1 MLGQHK
7 NTQILFLRSKL
18 VLKLQLL
25 RSHVNCPPRR
35 LLSDT
40 AANIV
45 THEHSYASF
54 STSVNAV
61 TTETSTDD
69 LMDISLC
76 IDEENTPI
84 LADSTTQVSAAVV
97 NVATQIEPVTMV
109 DASTQTDSNCDNSMR
124 RHLFVGH
131 VTENNKNCRFWTGI
145 ETLSLLNFIFEWV
158 LPCAEKVTLWMGKKR
173 YNTSSK
179 PRRRIL
185 SLFEEYLL
193 VLVRIRR
200 CLDTE
205 EIGTL
210 FGITQSHVTHIFITW
225 VNLLY
230 KCFIPLLEWPS
241 SDIVRH
247 NMPQSFRLS
256 FPSTRVIIDCSEIFI
271 QTPRSIDAQ
280 RSTYSSYKSHNT
292 VKFLLG
298 IAPSGQITYLSK
310 LFVGSISDR
319 EIVKKSG
326 FLDLIEW
333 KDNVMADRG
342 FNIRDLL
349 LRKNAYLNIP
359 AFSDG
364 KQLSARAV
372 GKSRKIASVRIHV
385 ERAMERLKNF
395 KIIQGVIPLQLKNSL
410 NQIMLICAVLS
421 NLQEPLVKE

>member
-145 ETLSLLNFIFEWV
+145 ET
-158 LPCAEKVTLWMGKKR
+158 
-173 YNTSSK
+173 
-179 PRRRIL
+179 
-185 SLFEEYLL
+185 
-193 VLVRIRR
+193 
-200 CLDTE
+200 
-205 EIGTL
+205 
-210 FGITQSHVTHIFITW
+210 
-225 VNLLY
+225 
-230 KCFIPLLEWPS
+230 
-241 SDIVRH
+241 
-247 NMPQSFRLS
+247 
-256 FPSTRVIIDCSEIFI
+256 
-271 QTPRSIDAQ
+271 
-280 RSTYSSYKSHNT
+280 
-292 VKFLLG
+292 
-298 IAPSGQITYLSK
+298 
-310 LFVGSISDR
+310 
-319 EIVKKSG
+319 
-326 FLDLIEW
+326 
-333 KDNVMADRG
+333 
-342 FNIRDLL
+342 
-349 LRKNAYLNIP
+349 
-359 AFSDG
+359 
-364 KQLSARAV
+364 
-372 GKSRKIASVRIHV
+372 
-385 ERAMERLKNF
+385 
-395 KIIQGVIPLQLKNSL
+395 
-410 NQIMLICAVLS
+410 
-421 NLQEPLVKE
+421 